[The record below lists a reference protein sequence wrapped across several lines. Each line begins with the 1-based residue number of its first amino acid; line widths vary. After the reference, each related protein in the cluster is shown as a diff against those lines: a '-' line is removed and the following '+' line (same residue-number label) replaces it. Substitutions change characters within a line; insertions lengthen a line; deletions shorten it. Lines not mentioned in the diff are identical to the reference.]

1 MIAIHCSNKIVQSF
15 FIETKVKQP
24 IYIKGE
30 PTYDLYLE
38 KYPHMTYLHVN
49 GVRVKNLPAG
59 ADYQM
64 IEPTL
69 INYFDEICQLFDNN
83 TDIDVE
89 DGTYLPVSIQVN
101 GKHIFQIERQA
112 TTFIMNSELGLGDI
126 RNISSKIESVFKIK
140 IISLLKRVGLY
151 G

>member
-1 MIAIHCSNKIVQSF
+1 VQSF
-15 FIETKVKQP
+15 LIETKVKEP
-24 IYIKGE
+24 IYVKGV

-49 GVRVKNLPAG
+49 GVRAKELPAG

-69 INYFDEICQLFDNN
+69 INYFDEVCQPFNGN
-83 TDIDVE
+83 ADIDVE

-101 GKHIFQIERQA
+101 GKHVFQIERQA
-112 TTFIMNSELGLGDI
+112 TTFIMNTELSLNDI
-126 RNISSKIESVFKIK
+126 KNLSSKIESVFKIK
-140 IISLLKRVGLY
+140 IIPLLKRVGLY